1 MTKKGPL
8 LMNKT
13 TIFYA
18 GIAVAVV
25 ALLVAIYYVVPGV
38 YHVLASNPM
47 QAHYKHAAAFA
58 AVAVVA
64 ALAAVINRPRATA
77 PRY

>member
-1 MTKKGPL
+1 
-8 LMNKT
+8 MNKT

-18 GIAVAVV
+18 GIAVAVI
-25 ALLVAIYYVVPGV
+25 ALLIAIYYVVPGV
-38 YHVLASNPM
+38 YHVLASNPL
-47 QAHYKHAAAFA
+47 QAHYKHAAAFT

-64 ALAAVINRPRATA
+64 ALAAIINRPRATA

>member
-1 MTKKGPL
+1 MS
-8 LMNKT
+8 KT

-18 GIAVAVV
+18 GIAVTVI
-25 ALLVAIYYVVPGV
+25 ALLLAVYYIIPGV

-47 QAHYKHAAAFA
+47 QPHYKHAVAFTA
-58 AVAVVA
+58 LAVIA
-64 ALAAVINRPRATA
+64 ALAAVINRPRTAA

>member
-1 MTKKGPL
+1 MS
-8 LMNKT
+8 KT

-18 GIAVAVV
+18 GIAVAVI
-25 ALLVAIYYVVPGV
+25 ALLLAVYYIIPGV

-47 QAHYKHAAAFA
+47 QAHYKHAVAFTA
-58 AVAVVA
+58 LAVIA

>member
-1 MTKKGPL
+1 MS
-8 LMNKT
+8 KT

-18 GIAVAVV
+18 GIAVAVI
-25 ALLVAIYYVVPGV
+25 ALLIAVYYVIPGI
-38 YHVLASNPM
+38 YHVLASNPT

-58 AVAVVA
+58 AVAIVA

>member
-1 MTKKGPL
+1 MS
-8 LMNKT
+8 KT

-18 GIAVAVV
+18 GIAVAVI
-25 ALLVAIYYVVPGV
+25 ALLIAVYYVIPGV
-38 YHVLASNPM
+38 YHVLASNPT

-58 AVAVVA
+58 AVAIVA

>member
-1 MTKKGPL
+1 MS
-8 LMNKT
+8 KT

-25 ALLVAIYYVVPGV
+25 ALLIAIYYVVPGV
-38 YHVLASNPM
+38 YHVLASDPM
-47 QAHYKHAAAFA
+47 RAHYKHAAAFA

-64 ALAAVINRPRATA
+64 ALAAVINRPRSAAT
-77 PRY
+77 RY

>member
-1 MTKKGPL
+1 MS
-8 LMNKT
+8 KT

-18 GIAVAVV
+18 GIAVAVI
-25 ALLVAIYYVVPGV
+25 ALLIAVYYVIPGV
-38 YHVLASNPM
+38 YHVLASNPT

-58 AVAVVA
+58 AVAIVA
-64 ALAAVINRPRATA
+64 ALAAVINRPRVAA

>member
-1 MTKKGPL
+1 
-8 LMNKT
+8 MNKT

-25 ALLVAIYYVVPGV
+25 ALLLAVYYIIPGV

-47 QAHYKHAAAFA
+47 QAHYKHAIAFTA
-58 AVAVVA
+58 LAVIA
-64 ALAAVINRPRATA
+64 ALAAIINRPRAAA

>member
-1 MTKKGPL
+1 
-8 LMNKT
+8 MNKT

-18 GIAVAVV
+18 GIAVAVI
-25 ALLVAIYYVVPGV
+25 ALLIAVYYVVPGV
-38 YHVLASNPM
+38 YHVLASNPL

-64 ALAAVINRPRATA
+64 ALAAIINRPRATA

>member
-1 MTKKGPL
+1 
-8 LMNKT
+8 MNKT

-18 GIAVAVV
+18 GIGVAII
-25 ALLVAIYYVVPGV
+25 ALLIAVYYVVPGV
-38 YHVLASNPM
+38 YHVLASNPT
-47 QAHYKHAAAFA
+47 QAHYKHAAAFF

>member
-1 MTKKGPL
+1 MS
-8 LMNKT
+8 KT

-25 ALLVAIYYVVPGV
+25 ALLLAIYYIIPGV
-38 YHVLASNPM
+38 YHVLASDPM
-47 QAHYKHAAAFA
+47 RAHYKHAIAFA
-58 AVAVVA
+58 ALAVIA
-64 ALAAVINRPRATA
+64 ALAAVINRPRAAA